1 MEMKK
6 KIILNDSVLFEP
18 DKNSLTS
25 LRAMPVQ
32 KIILHTPASEC
43 LRQLLLHNDQVV
55 SQKLLFEQ
63 VWEKNGA
70 FVTVN
75 TLYQNIVSVRKG
87 LKAAGIAEDVIK
99 TLPKIGFKIS
109 VNVKEADSEMAIPP
123 PEGRSV
129 TEEDNSKNKNLV
141 KDNSRQPWRG
151 KLLTVNKKI
160 FLQFLIV
167 VLIIATVWGVLY
179 ERYPAGRSYYADYHF
194 SGKVNGCQ
202 LYSSYP
208 GDERSREMFLSLL
221 SHQPVQCQPNSV
233 AYMTVNRMYK
243 VSSVILC
250 NKNIAED
257 DAQCKSFL
265 FRGTQDEK

>member
-1 MEMKK
+1 MKK
-6 KIILNDSVLFEP
+6 KFILNDTVIFEP
-18 DKNSLTS
+18 EKNSLTS
-25 LRAMPVQ
+25 LHAMPVQ

-55 SQKLLFEQ
+55 SQKLLFEE

-87 LKAAGIAEDVIK
+87 LKAAGITEDVIK

-109 VNVKEADSEMAIPP
+109 VSVKEADSEIAIPP
-123 PEGRSV
+123 PDDRSI
-129 TEEDNSKNKNLV
+129 TEEDNSKNKNLD
-141 KDNSRQPWRG
+141 KEHSRQPWRE
-151 KLLTVNKKI
+151 KLLTVNKTL
-160 FLQFLIV
+160 FLQVLIV
-167 VLIIATVWGVLY
+167 IFIIFEIWGVLY
-179 ERYPAGRSYYADYHF
+179 EIYPAGRSYYTDYHF

-208 GDERSREMFLSLL
+208 GDEKSRDMFLLLL

-250 NKNIAED
+250 DKSISED

-265 FRGTQDEK
+265 FRGAQDEK